1 MSNKMLEQAIIDAN
15 ALREVAL
22 KNAESV
28 VVEKYSQQIKEAVD
42 NMLEQDEDEMMGA
55 EEEMPMDPMADPA
68 MGAEGPPS
76 DIADQAPLAA
86 TDGERLCPCPEAEE
100 PIEIKF
106 DDLQDMM
113 KALDSEDEDMM
124 PEPTPDEML
133 PPEDEEGV
141 VALQE
146 SDDTLIDLIL
156 EEDDEDD
163 KDDKDPRSLDDGPE
177 VTLDA
182 RTGIEEDEEI
192 IRFFENVEDGDGDDD
207 DMGMPKDAE
216 AEEAKEEDAEAASAA
231 ATNESLLHAK
241 KVLSE
246 HNKINKENS
255 KLISENKNLK
265 EARKSLIERNKDL
278 KKLLHKI
285 SHVLEEVNLSNA
297 KLVYTNQILGSDSLN
312 ERQKNKIV
320 ETINEADS
328 VEAAK
333 SVFETLQSAVGT
345 SLESRNGPKSLS
357 EAVIKGNTT
366 MLRRKEKQSSN
377 SHHLDRMKKLAGI

>member
-42 NMLEQDEDEMMGA
+42 NMLEQDEEEMML
-55 EEEMPMDPMADPA
+55 DPMADPA
-68 MGAEGPPS
+68 MGEEGPPS
-76 DIADQAPLAA
+76 DIADQVPLAA
-86 TDGERLCPCPEAEE
+86 TSGEKLCPCPEEQE
-100 PIEIKF
+100 PIEVDF
-106 DDLQDMM
+106 DQLQDMM
-113 KALDSEDEDMM
+113 AALDSGEEGVL
-124 PEPTPDEML
+124 PEPTPDEVF
-133 PPEDEEGV
+133 PPEEEDGM

-146 SDDTLIDLIL
+146 KEGDDDMVIDLVLEEEDPQLEL
-156 EEDDEDD
+156 EEDALEEVDLDKGPDITKSAREENLTDED
-163 KDDKDPRSLDDGPE
+163 
-177 VTLDA
+177 
-182 RTGIEEDEEI
+182 I
-192 IRFFENVEDGDGDDD
+192 IRFFENIDSASDD
-207 DMGMPKDAE
+207 A
-216 AEEAKEEDAEAASAA
+216 AEEEAEAAEEEAETNAA
-231 ATNESLLHAK
+231 VTIDESNAK
-241 KVLSE
+241 AKRILAE
-246 HNKINKENS
+246 HRDIGKKNS

-265 EARKSLIERNKDL
+265 EIQKNLIERNKEL

-285 SHVLEEVNLSNA
+285 SHAFEEVNTSNA

-357 EAVIKGNTT
+357 EAVVRGNTT
-366 MLRRKEKQSSN
+366 MLRRKEKQTSN
-377 SHHLDRMKKLAGI
+377 SPHLDRMKKLAGI

>member
-42 NMLEQDEDEMMGA
+42 NMLEQDEEEMML
-55 EEEMPMDPMADPA
+55 DPMADPA
-68 MGAEGPPS
+68 MGEEGAPS
-76 DIADQAPLAA
+76 DIADQVPLAA
-86 TDGERLCPCPEAEE
+86 TDGEKLCPCPEEQE
-100 PIEIKF
+100 PIEVDF
-106 DDLQDMM
+106 DQLQDMM
-113 KALDSEDEDMM
+113 AALDSGDEGEMM

-133 PPEDEEGV
+133 PPEDEEGTI
-141 VALQE
+141 ALQE
-146 SDDTLIDLIL
+146 GDEAIIDLVL
-156 EEDDEDD
+156 EEDDEDSD
-163 KDDKDPRSLDDGPE
+163 SLDDGPE
-177 VTLDA
+177 VTKSA
-182 RTGIEEDEEI
+182 REENLTDEDI
-192 IRFFENVEDGDGDDD
+192 IRFYEGADPAEDDAAEEE
-207 DMGMPKDAE
+207 AE
-216 AEEAKEEDAEAASAA
+216 ASEEEAETDA
-231 ATNESLLHAK
+231 ATTVNESLDQAK
-241 KVLSE
+241 KVVSE

-255 KLISENKNLK
+255 KLISENNNLK
-265 EARKSLIERNKDL
+265 EVRKNLIERNKEL

-285 SHVLEEVNLSNA
+285 SHTLEEVNLSNA

-320 ETINEADS
+320 ETINETDS

-357 EAVIKGNTT
+357 EAVVKGNTT

-377 SHHLDRMKKLAGI
+377 SPHLDRMKKLAGI

>member
-68 MGAEGPPS
+68 MGAEAPPS
-76 DIADQAPLAA
+76 DIAAQAPLAA
-86 TDGERLCPCPEAEE
+86 TDGERLCPCPEEEE
-100 PIEIKF
+100 PIEVDF
-106 DDLQDMM
+106 NQLQDMM

-124 PEPTPDEML
+124 PQPTPDEML

-146 SDDTLIDLIL
+146 GDDTLIDLIL

-163 KDDKDPRSLDDGPE
+163 EDDKAPRSLDDGPE

-192 IRFFENVEDGDGDDD
+192 IRFFENTDADDEDD

-216 AEEAKEEDAEAASAA
+216 ADEAKEEDAEAASAA

-265 EARKSLIERNKDL
+265 EVRKSLVERNKEL

-285 SHVLEEVNLSNA
+285 SYTLEEVNLSNA

-357 EAVIKGNTT
+357 EAVVKGNTT

-377 SHHLDRMKKLAGI
+377 SPHLDRMKKLAGI

>member
-1 MSNKMLEQAIIDAN
+1 
-15 ALREVAL
+15 
-22 KNAESV
+22 
-28 VVEKYSQQIKEAVD
+28 VEKYSQQIKEAVD

-55 EEEMPMDPMADPA
+55 EEEMPMDPMADPT

-76 DIADQAPLAA
+76 DIADQLPLAA
-86 TDGERLCPCPEAEE
+86 TAGEKLCPCPEEQE
-100 PIEIKF
+100 PIEVDF
-106 DDLQDMM
+106 DQLQDMM
-113 KALDSEDEDMM
+113 AALDSEEESVL

-163 KDDKDPRSLDDGPE
+163 KAPRSLDDGPE

-216 AEEAKEEDAEAASAA
+216 KQEAETASSQAADAA

-265 EARKSLIERNKDL
+265 EARKNLTERNKDL

-328 VEAAK
+328 V
-333 SVFETLQSAVGT
+333 
-345 SLESRNGPKSLS
+345 
-357 EAVIKGNTT
+357 
-366 MLRRKEKQSSN
+366 
-377 SHHLDRMKKLAGI
+377 DY

>member
-42 NMLEQDEDEMMGA
+42 NMLEQDEDEMML
-55 EEEMPMDPMADPA
+55 DPMADPA
-68 MGAEGPPS
+68 MGEEDPPS

-86 TDGERLCPCPEAEE
+86 TDGERLCPCPEEE
-100 PIEIKF
+100 ETIEVDF
-106 DDLQDMM
+106 NQLQDMM

-146 SDDTLIDLIL
+146 GDDTLIDLIL
-156 EEDDEDD
+156 EEDDKDDEDDEDD
-163 KDDKDPRSLDDGPE
+163 KAPRSLDDGPE

-192 IRFFENVEDGDGDDD
+192 IRFFENTDADDEDADEEE
-207 DMGMPKDAE
+207 AE
-216 AEEAKEEDAEAASAA
+216 ADEEDSEAAAAA

-265 EARKSLIERNKDL
+265 EVRKSLIERNKEL

-285 SHVLEEVNLSNA
+285 SYTLEEVNLSNA

-357 EAVIKGNTT
+357 EAVVKGNTT

-377 SHHLDRMKKLAGI
+377 SPHLDRMKKLAGI